1 MKKVPLGVLLVAG
14 LSVSVLSKAKE
25 PQPTY
30 LVDIPNPAVCYDND
44 GTNSVGTKKLIPPA
58 VSGDNKAT
66 IVICKPRRL
75 LNFWLIN
82 NRCAINKTLRN
93 KTLSLCSNGFQTS
106 GAPF

>member
-30 LVDIPNPAVCYDND
+30 LVDIPNPAACYDND

-66 IVICKPRRL
+66 IVICK
-75 LNFWLIN
+75 
-82 NRCAINKTLRN
+82 
-93 KTLSLCSNGFQTS
+93 LSKDKSFTYWAKATPPTEFLVDQ
-106 GAPF
+106 